1 MRENPFN
8 GFPTS
13 VDVDGQLFPINPSFR
28 VGISIELEILK
39 EENPDVV
46 GLLNLFYPSGIPSN
60 ISAAFDAMLWFFRG
74 EESKEETQEQAKK
87 KGGRVY
93 DFEIDSE
100 AILASFLSAYG
111 IDLSKDDLHWWAFR
125 RLLFNLPSET
135 LFMQR
140 IRYRTADISK
150 MSKEEKKHYK
160 KMRAL
165 YAIKADRRREVQT
178 VEERDAAL
186 IEKVRKR
193 FEEAKRSTEKT

>member
-13 VDVDGQLFPINPSFR
+13 VDVDGQFFPINPSFR

-74 EESKEETQEQAKK
+74 EESKEATQEQAKK

-111 IDLSKDDLHWWAFR
+111 
-125 RLLFNLPSET
+125 
-135 LFMQR
+135 
-140 IRYRTADISK
+140 
-150 MSKEEKKHYK
+150 
-160 KMRAL
+160 
-165 YAIKADRRREVQT
+165 
-178 VEERDAAL
+178 
-186 IEKVRKR
+186 
-193 FEEAKRSTEKT
+193 

>member
-13 VDVDGQLFPINPSFR
+13 VDVDGQFFPINPSFR

-46 GLLNLFYPSGIPSN
+46 GLLNLFYPSGFLPIYPQRSRRN
-60 ISAAFDAMLWFFRG
+60 VVVLS
-74 EESKEETQEQAKK
+74 
-87 KGGRVY
+87 GGRKAKRQHKNKQKRK
-93 DFEIDSE
+93 E
-100 AILASFLSAYG
+100 AGYMTLKLIQKQSLPPFLSAYG

-150 MSKEEKKHYK
+150 MSKEEKKH
-160 KMRAL
+160 
-165 YAIKADRRREVQT
+165 I
-178 VEERDAAL
+178 
-186 IEKVRKR
+186 
-193 FEEAKRSTEKT
+193 